1 LLTTIVIRIAEMMC
15 YKDLYGQK
23 RRLLVCWFKV
33 GEKRLMGPDLIQ
45 ITLEKI
51 EVIRKKL
58 QTAQSR

>member
-1 LLTTIVIRIAEMMC
+1 MMC

-23 RRLLVCWFKV
+23 CRLLVYWFKV

>member
-1 LLTTIVIRIAEMMC
+1 MMC
-15 YKDLYGQK
+15 YKALYGQK

-58 QTAQSR
+58 QIAQSR